1 LIHILCNPTADP
13 YLTPSITRL
22 RIAPSETTVW
32 EHNMGSLG
40 MPELLIVA
48 LIIMIWLTIRASNPN
63 KPV

>member
-1 LIHILCNPTADP
+1 
-13 YLTPSITRL
+13 
-22 RIAPSETTVW
+22 
-32 EHNMGSLG
+32 MGTLG